1 MAARNVIA
9 IGFDIDD
16 TLVPDSTSQLLEGL
30 GVDVDAFWRETVAT
44 VVRDGCNPA
53 RAYLH

>member
-16 TLVPDSTSQLLEGL
+16 TLVPDSTSQLLDGL